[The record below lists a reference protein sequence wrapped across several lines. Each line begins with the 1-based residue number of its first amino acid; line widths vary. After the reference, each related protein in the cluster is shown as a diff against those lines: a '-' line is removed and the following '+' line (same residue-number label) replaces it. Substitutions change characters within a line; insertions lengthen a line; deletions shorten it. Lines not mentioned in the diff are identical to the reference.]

1 MAENKDMVLKLEN
14 RAVLTV
20 DKTED
25 VLSFSESKVVLK
37 TIDGVLT
44 IGGKNLQIKRFGAE
58 EFAVISGRIDS
69 LCFSEGKLSGKSF
82 LSKMIK

>member
-1 MAENKDMVLKLEN
+1 MADSKDMVLKLEN

-37 TIDGVLT
+37 TIAGVLT
-44 IGGKNLQIKRFGAE
+44 IGGKNLQIKRFGE
-58 EFAVISGRIDS
+58 KEFAVISGRIDALS
-69 LCFSEGKLSGKSF
+69 FSEGKLTGKGF